1 MNQELQ
7 TEMLADSRRALLHIN
22 LYRRGQLL
30 SVPERAGAPQ
40 LQTWSS
46 AWLQVHWKE
55 NKMCS

>member
-46 AWLQVHWKE
+46 A
-55 NKMCS
+55 